1 MKAFGVLQGTLCVAF
16 LLGTSANLGAQT
28 IYGGLRGLVTD
39 SQGAVITGAKIALTD
54 EATSLTRSA
63 ITNDTGEYNFASV
76 VPATYSVITEAPGFK
91 RTERRGV
98 VVATQQTVTLDVI
111 VEVGAVTESIM
122 VTGEV
127 PLLETSSASQG
138 QVVDHQK
145 LIDLPNLGRNPF
157 MMSRLAATV
166 QQVGNPAYNRMQDQ
180 SGSSQISINGGP
192 VRGNNYLLDGI
203 PITDFSN
210 RAIIIPSLES
220 VEEMKVQYSTYDAE
234 MGRTGGGMFNTYLK
248 SGGNTYHGSLFGYM
262 RETDWLAN
270 TFFNNRNG
278 SPITDQPFRNYGG
291 SFGGPVIIPKL
302 YNGKSKTFFWLGFEG
317 YRDTQAA
324 SREQYTPTALERIG
338 DFSQTRNSAGGLLTI
353 YDPLT
358 TQPDGSRSPFPG
370 NIIPANRIDP
380 VGRAIAATY
389 LLPNKTGAGR
399 FFGDNNLAGAGPLPS
414 IADQK
419 FAKLDQQITS
429 WWRASL
435 SYLRYNSSEPGE
447 NPYPTISSP
456 DQWFLDRRVDATQ
469 VNTTMTPSSTWV
481 LSLRYGFNRF
491 PNIGTQRSQG
501 FNLASLGF
509 SPTFASAVPS
519 PTFPN
524 LTMQTVHSL
533 GTNNNFNYI
542 HHSRNLGA
550 SASKYMGRHG
560 VKFGFDFRRLHD
572 DGLDFG
578 NSAGAFTFDNRFTR
592 ANSNSTT
599 SASGADIADLLL
611 GAPAVAT
618 GYIPSVLREFVD
630 YYALYLHDDFR
641 VTSKLTLNLGIRWER
656 EYGLR
661 EANNLLITGFDS
673 SATNPIGAAAGV
685 TTRGVFRF
693 AGIDGQKET
702 TGNPTLNKWSP
713 RLGFAYQLNDKTV
726 LRGGWGVF
734 WAPMFSL
741 GAPYNSEGVTATTAP
756 SVSNDGNKTPA
767 IQLANPFPNGLDRP
781 VGSSLGALTGV
792 GKPMTIFDPNATS
805 PRVQQ
810 FSFDVQR
817 QLGAGWVTS
826 VGYSGSRTSHLTWST
841 ASLNINQLDPQYFS
855 QGAALTQAVPNPFL
869 NNGGTGVIGGA
880 TVARNQLLRPFPQ
893 FASVNLTNSDRNE
906 AQYDAMVVR
915 VQKSMSSGLSIVSTY
930 TLSKNF
936 DMSGGGP
943 GNNLNA
949 GNSGPQ
955 DVYSLDGEWG
965 LSYLHSPHRWVTA
978 TTYELPFGR
987 GKAFGASLP
996 YAANLV
1002 VGGWSLNAVT
1012 TFQTGFPLQIY
1023 MNNNG
1028 NSALGTARQRP
1039 NATGVSPEVEG
1050 AVGVKID
1057 NWINRAAF
1065 VDAPAF
1071 TLGNVTRTIGM
1082 RGPGQANWDL
1092 SVFKTFSIF
1101 ESFRAQFRAEA
1112 LNAMNTPLFR
1122 APNTAFGNAAF
1133 GRITSQANFPR
1144 MIQLGLRLFF

>member
-1 MKAFGVLQGTLCVAF
+1 MNASGGRRVVLFLALLPGISITLQG
-16 LLGTSANLGAQT
+16 QT

-39 SQGAVITGAKIALTD
+39 AQGAAIAGAKVAIND
-54 EATSLTRSA
+54 EATNLTRST
-63 ITNDTGEYNFASV
+63 ITNATGDYNFASV
-76 VPATYSVITEAPGFK
+76 VPATYTVITEAPGFK
-91 RTERRGV
+91 KTERRGV
-98 VVATQQTVTLDVI
+98 IVATQQFLTLDVT
-111 VEVGAVTESIM
+111 VEIGAVTESVM
-122 VTGEV
+122 VTSEV
-127 PLLETSSASQG
+127 PLLETSNASQG
-138 QVVDHQK
+138 QVVDRQK

-166 QQVGNPAYNRMQDQ
+166 QQVGNPAFNRMQDQ

-210 RAIIIPSLES
+210 RAMIIPSLES
-220 VEEMKVQYSTYDAE
+220 VEEMKVQYATYDAE

-248 SGGNTYHGSLFGYM
+248 SGGNAYHGSLFGYM
-262 RETDWLAN
+262 RETGWLAN

-278 SPITDQPFRNYGG
+278 TPITDQPFRNYGG
-291 SFGGPVIIPKL
+291 SVGGPVIVPKV
-302 YNGKSKTFFWLGFEG
+302 YNGKNKTFFWLGFEG

-324 SREQYTPTALERIG
+324 SREQYTPTALERVG
-338 DFSQTRNSAGGLLTI
+338 DFSQTRNSAGALLTI

-358 TQPDGSRSPFPG
+358 TQADGSRSPFAG
-370 NIIPANRIDP
+370 NVIPANRIDP
-380 VGRAIAATY
+380 VGRNIAATY
-389 LLPNKTGAGR
+389 MQANKSGAGR

-414 IADQK
+414 IADQLFGK
-419 FAKLDQQITS
+419 VDQQVTP

-435 SYLRYNSSEPGE
+435 SYLRYNSREPGE

-456 DQWFLDRRVDATQ
+456 DQWFLERKVDATQ
-469 VNTTMTPSSTWV
+469 LNSTLTPSSTWV
-481 LSLRYGFNRF
+481 VALRYGFNRF
-491 PNIGTQRSQG
+491 PNIGTQKSQG
-501 FNLASLGF
+501 FDLAGLGF
-509 SPTFASAVPS
+509 NPALVNGVPS

-524 LTMQTVHSL
+524 LTMQTAYSL

-542 HHSRNLGA
+542 HHSKNFGS
-550 SASKYMGRHG
+550 SASKYVGRHSI
-560 VKFGFDFRRLHD
+560 KFGYDYRRLND

-592 ANSNSTT
+592 ANSNSTA
-599 SASGADIADLLL
+599 SSSGADIADLLL

-618 GYIPSVLREFVD
+618 GFVPTALREYVD
-630 YYALYLHDDFR
+630 YNALFIHDDFR
-641 VTSKLTLNLGIRWER
+641 ISSKLTLNLGIRWER
-656 EYGLR
+656 ETGLR
-661 EANNLLITGFDS
+661 EANNLLITGFD
-673 SATNPIGAAAGV
+673 ANAANPIGAAAGV
-685 TTRGVFRF
+685 ATKGVFRF

-756 SVSNDGNKTPA
+756 SVSNDGNKTSA
-767 IQLANPFPNGLDRP
+767 VRLSNPFPNGLDRP
-781 VGSSLGALTGV
+781 VGNSLGALTGV

-810 FSFDVQR
+810 FSFDLQR
-817 QLGAGWVTS
+817 QFQGGWVTTI
-826 VGYSGSRTSHLTWST
+826 GYSGSRTSHLTWSAAT
-841 ASLNINQLDPQYFS
+841 QNINQLDPQYFNM
-855 QGAALTQAVPNPFL
+855 GATLTQAVPNPFFG
-869 NNGGTGVIGGA
+869 NGGTGVIGGA
-880 TVARNQLLRPFPQ
+880 TVARNQLLRPYPQ
-893 FASVNLTNSDRNE
+893 FTSVNFTNSDRNE

-915 VQKSMSSGLSIVSTY
+915 LQKSMSSGLTLVSSY
-930 TLSKNF
+930 TFSKNF
-936 DMSGGGP
+936 DMAGGGP

-955 DVYSLDGEWG
+955 DVYSLAGEWG

-978 TTYELPFGR
+978 ATYELPFGK
-987 GKAFGASLP
+987 GKPFLGSMP
-996 YAANLV
+996 FAADLLA
-1002 VGGWSLNAVT
+1002 GGWSINAVG

-1028 NSALGTARQRP
+1028 NTALGTARQRP
-1039 NATGVSPEVEG
+1039 NATGASPQVDG
-1050 AVGVKID
+1050 AVGGKID
-1057 NWINRAAF
+1057 NWINKGAF

-1071 TLGNVTRTIGM
+1071 TFGDVTRTLSL

-1092 SVFKTFSIF
+1092 SVFKTVSVF
-1101 ESFRAQFRAEA
+1101 ENFKAQFRAEA

-1133 GRITSQANFPR
+1133 GRITSQGNFPR